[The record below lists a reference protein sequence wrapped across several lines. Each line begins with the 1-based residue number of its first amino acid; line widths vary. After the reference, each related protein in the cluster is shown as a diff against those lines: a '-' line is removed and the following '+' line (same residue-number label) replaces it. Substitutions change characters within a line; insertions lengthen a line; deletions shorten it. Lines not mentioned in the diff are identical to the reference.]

1 MTNVKE
7 TLLLLDSEIA
17 SANAKYEFYKAK
29 FELLSAQDS
38 KAMQRRA
45 LMAKIKMEEYFTY
58 FGNLMA
64 VKGAFRKRI
73 NTILSNYEIKE
84 QNTFFGYYFQ
94 NKTIKELSKELNIP
108 ENVIYQR
115 IKELEDNN
123 LWQKRNHK

>member
-1 MTNVKE
+1 MTNAKE

-17 SANAKYEFYKAK
+17 SANAKYEFYKSK

-45 LMAKIKMEEYFTY
+45 LMAKIKMEEYLSY
-58 FGNLMA
+58 VGNLMA

-73 NTILSNYEIKE
+73 NTILSNYSIKE
-84 QNTFFGYYFQ
+84 QTTIFGYYFQ

-108 ENVIYQR
+108 ENLIYQR
-115 IKELEDNN
+115 IKELEENN
-123 LWQKRNHK
+123 LWQKKNHK

>member
-1 MTNVKE
+1 MTNAKE

-38 KAMQRRA
+38 KAIQRRA

-58 FGNLMA
+58 SGNLMA

-73 NTILSNYEIKE
+73 NTILSNYDIKE
-84 QNTFFGYYFQ
+84 RNTFFGYYFQ

-115 IKELEDNN
+115 IKELEENN

>member
-1 MTNVKE
+1 MTNAKE

-45 LMAKIKMEEYFTY
+45 LMAKIKMEEYLSY
-58 FGNLMA
+58 FGNLMS
-64 VKGAFRKRI
+64 VKGVFRKRI
-73 NTILSNYEIKE
+73 NTILSNYDNKE
-84 QNTFFGYYFQ
+84 RTTIFGYYFQ

-108 ENVIYQR
+108 ENLIFKR
-115 IKELEDNN
+115 IKELEENN
-123 LWQKRNHK
+123 LWQKKNHK

>member
-1 MTNVKE
+1 MTNAKE

-64 VKGAFRKRI
+64 VKGVFRKRI
-73 NTILSNYEIKE
+73 NTILSNYETKE

-94 NKTIKELSKELNIP
+94 NKTIKELSNELNIP

-115 IKELEDNN
+115 IKELEENN